1 MIDWDRV
8 AILRE
13 EVGEEGF
20 SLIVEVFLEEIGE
33 GIARLG
39 RVAAP
44 DLQQARR
51 ARARIR
57 ARGEDVAVILDVTV
71 AVAGDFRS
79 ARRVLGPTDHTV
91 HYAGTVD
98 GLAGLISDIARA
110 EVADGVREGRLVVL
124 PEVGHLAPAEDPEA
138 TVAALETQALGAEN

>member
-1 MIDWDRV
+1 MRLFVADAPNGDWSELTDGDQRTV
-8 AILRE
+8 
-13 EVGEEGF
+13 
-20 SLIVEVFLEEIGE
+20 
-33 GIARLG
+33 
-39 RVAAP
+39 RVAAS

-79 ARRVLGPTDHTV
+79 ARSVLGPADHTV

-98 GLAGLISDIARA
+98 GLAGLISDIASA
-110 EVADGVREGRLVVL
+110 DVADGVTLISASPRQDLRDLGRDVL
-124 PEVGHLAPAEDPEA
+124 HRLASRDQPRAS
-138 TVAALETQALGAEN
+138 

>member
-1 MIDWDRV
+1 VTEVRLFVADAPSGDWSELTDGDQRTV
-8 AILRE
+8 
-13 EVGEEGF
+13 
-20 SLIVEVFLEEIGE
+20 
-33 GIARLG
+33 

-51 ARARIR
+51 VRARIR

-79 ARRVLGPTDHTV
+79 ARRVLGSADHTV

-98 GLAGLISDIARA
+98 GLAGLISDIASA
-110 EVADGVREGRLVVL
+110 DVADGVTLIAASPRQDLGGLAREVLDRLTSRGR
-124 PEVGHLAPAEDPEA
+124 A
-138 TVAALETQALGAEN
+138 QAS

>member
-1 MIDWDRV
+1 MADAPSGDWSELTDGDQRTV
-8 AILRE
+8 
-13 EVGEEGF
+13 
-20 SLIVEVFLEEIGE
+20 
-33 GIARLG
+33 

-51 ARARIR
+51 VRARIR

-79 ARRVLGPTDHTV
+79 ARTVLGSADHTV

-98 GLAGLISDIARA
+98 GLAGLISDIASA
-110 EVADGVREGRLVVL
+110 DVADGVTLIAASPRQDLDGLARDVLDRLTSRGR
-124 PEVGHLAPAEDPEA
+124 A
-138 TVAALETQALGAEN
+138 QAS

>member
-1 MIDWDRV
+1 MADAPSGDWSELTDGAQRAV
-8 AILRE
+8 
-13 EVGEEGF
+13 
-20 SLIVEVFLEEIGE
+20 
-33 GIARLG
+33 

-79 ARRVLGPTDHTV
+79 ARRVLGPADHTV

-110 EVADGVREGRLVVL
+110 DVADGVTLIPASPRQDLRELGRDVL
-124 PEVGHLAPAEDPEA
+124 HRLASRDHSKAS
-138 TVAALETQALGAEN
+138 